1 MQNAF
6 LPYEDDFEA
15 WVEGGFLPSEPAT
28 QEYLRFLADPEDE
41 RRPKPGGLWPHQWDA
56 LLRVIYAREVR
67 RRDFW
72 GDGVLLNIVTGG
84 GKTALIAAT
93 MVWLRLSHHVQ
104 RFIVLCPNLI
114 VRDRLEADFR
124 SGRVFT
130 ERSLIPPDAIVS
142 ADDFA
147 LTTLGGSSRATA
159 SDLFG
164 ANVVLA
170 NIHQFY
176 RSSASGQQN
185 LWSFLEAD
193 QTPFAVFN
201 DEAHNTPATEYDSTL
216 RALHD
221 HAGFR
226 FRLDTTATPDRAD
239 GKPVDSRMICEYGIP
254 DALNDR
260 VIATPVVYQPDIETV
275 ELTYTDAVTGETRRV
290 EEIDWDEVER
300 AGLSATQWVTDPKPM
315 SQQISVALNRL
326 DEAKRN
332 ARGRY
337 HPILFV
343 VAVCIAD
350 AKAARRMLE
359 EQFGLRTLI
368 VTQDEDP
375 QARVD
380 AAAIGA
386 SGKYDAV
393 VSVAMLR
400 EGWDVPEV
408 AVILLLRKFGSKV
421 YGPQVV
427 GRGLRRVRR
436 TRTGEAIDP
445 DEPQICAIVD
455 HPKLDH
461 EWLWELL
468 NARVRGNVGVD
479 QSFDEREDLPEPPPR
494 QDLVHPELVIVIPDP
509 IGDESAVL
517 DPVTA
522 EPTPGPARDW
532 QQKLAAIEY
541 ETETVEITGVEL
553 SGVTGRELGPRGW
566 THHGTAPDDAG
577 APPLDDLTADQLRTY
592 LRERL
597 SVIAEQSTVEAG
609 YPSLLRRHVYP
620 PLLDHVSERWL
631 GGAEIPFAE
640 EQALRIAAGRLPQ
653 LERLLA
659 AHPDIVSGMIDH
671 HADTDAAGD

>member
-6 LPYEDDFEA
+6 LPHEDDFA
-15 WVEGGFLPSEPAT
+15 LWVEGGFMPSAPET
-28 QEYLRFLADPEDE
+28 QEYLRFLADPDDE

-72 GDGVLLNIVTGG
+72 DDGVLLNIVTGG

-93 MVWLRLSHHVQ
+93 MVWLRLAHHVQ
-104 RFIVLCPNLI
+104 RFVILCPNLI

-124 SGRVFT
+124 GGTVFT
-130 ERSLIPPDAIVS
+130 ERELIPPGAIVT

-147 LTTLGGSSRATA
+147 LTTLGGSSAATA

-176 RSSASGQQN
+176 QSSTTGRQN
-185 LWSFLEAD
+185 LWSLLQAD

-201 DEAHNTPATEYDSTL
+201 DEAHNTPAPEYDATL
-216 RALHD
+216 RELHG

-254 DALNDR
+254 EALNDR
-260 VIATPVVYQPDIETV
+260 VIAMPVVYQPDIETV

-300 AGLSATQWVTDPKPM
+300 AGLSATQWVTDAKPM
-315 SQQISVALNRL
+315 SQQISIALNRL
-326 DEAKRN
+326 EEAKRN

-337 HPILFV
+337 QPILFV

-350 AKAARRMLE
+350 ANAAKRMLDD
-359 EQFGLRTLI
+359 QFGLRTLI

-375 QARVD
+375 QARED

-408 AVILLLRKFGSKV
+408 GVILLLRKFGSRV

-468 NARVRGNVGVD
+468 NARVRDNVGVD
-479 QSFDEREDLPEPPPR
+479 QEFDEQAELPEPPPR
-494 QDLVHPELVIVIPDP
+494 QELVRPDLVITIPDP
-509 IGDESAVL
+509 IDDGTEL

-522 EPTPGPARDW
+522 EPTPAPARDW
-532 QQKLAAIEY
+532 REQLALFEY
-541 ETETVEITGVEL
+541 EAETVEITRVDL
-553 SGVTGRELGPRGW
+553 SGVTGRELGPSGW
-566 THHGTAPDDAG
+566 TRQHTAPDEAG
-577 APPLDDLTADQLRTY
+577 APTLADLSADELRMY

-597 SVIAEQSTVEAG
+597 NVVAEQATVEAG
-609 YPSLLRRHVYP
+609 YPALLRRHVYP

-640 EQALRIAAGRLPQ
+640 ESDLRVAASRLPQ

-659 AHPDIVSGMIDH
+659 THTDIVSGMIEH
-671 HADTDAAGD
+671 HPYVDPESN